1 MEETMISAEH
11 LSMATIGRV
20 VGAIM
25 RPELGGRCL
34 RRRERFQLLRW
45 QGSVEHSLDRACE
58 SDANTSTRQ

>member
-34 RRRERFQLLRW
+34 RRRERFQLLCW
-45 QGSVEHSLDRACE
+45 LELVERSLDRSCE
-58 SDANTSTRQ
+58 QQPTLTHP